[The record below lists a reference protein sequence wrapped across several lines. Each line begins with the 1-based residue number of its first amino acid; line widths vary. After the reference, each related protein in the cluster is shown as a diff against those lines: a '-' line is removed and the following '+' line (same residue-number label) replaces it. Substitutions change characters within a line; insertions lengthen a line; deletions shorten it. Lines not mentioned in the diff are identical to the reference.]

1 MNVEKAINCQIL
13 FLFIRDYSK
22 LDHVENTQDF
32 NERAFNY
39 EVLQVIVK

>member
-1 MNVEKAINCQIL
+1 MLKKQSPDLI
-13 FLFIRDYSK
+13 FIRDYSK